1 MRIFTNFNNL
11 HTALLLPFVI
21 CSVFAIASESL
32 LIASDYFDAQL
43 SVALTVFSYL
53 FDILCGYAFCTFA
66 TAKFAK
72 GKILFKALWSIF
84 CLLIIETSI
93 YSFGNTVNKSYFLG
107 LLVGILCGLCFNR
120 LDDIT
125 AYIITFFVSLTLGI
139 LIGFSLE
146 YYNDFVMMLAS
157 LTSNKGGFSSI
168 IFSSF
173 NYLFKLF
180 GSNDFEN
187 MIFTKSYGGSMF
199 FGSELVTGVKE
210 LFAKGYTGQLVS
222 TYMSGHYYL
231 LLSIF
236 GIGIGMMSSLR
247 KSQKIALIFTIASA
261 LISGRIELAI
271 LFFLLES
278 PFLFISVLLL
288 SVISYFTS
296 YVLKLS
302 VGYVNNG
309 GLIELILGFN
319 NGLYIIVGGVIFI
332 ALGYFVYKYCYE
344 KYGISDCMNI
354 YIPTRLNG
362 VVKAL
367 GGIKNIV
374 RFKGNDLEIR
384 NPKLI
389 DNLSLS
395 CEIDGNIVKSSQEE
409 FLELKEYLY
418 EC

>member
-1 MRIFTNFNNL
+1 MRIFTNFNKL

-21 CSVFAIASESL
+21 CSVFAIASELL

-84 CLLIIETSI
+84 CLIIIETSI
-93 YSFGNTVNKSYFLG
+93 YSFGNIVNKSYFLG

-173 NYLFKLF
+173 NYLFKLL

-222 TYMSGHYYL
+222 TYLSGHYYL

-236 GIGIGMMSSLR
+236 GIGIGMMTSLR

-261 LISGRIELAI
+261 LISGRIEIAI

-288 SVISYFTS
+288 SVISYFIS

-344 KYGISDCMNI
+344 KYGISDCLNI

-384 NPKLI
+384 NPRLI
-389 DNLSLS
+389 DNLSIS

>member
-1 MRIFTNFNNL
+1 MRIFTNFNKL

-21 CSVFAIASESL
+21 CSVFAIVSELL
-32 LIASDYFDAQL
+32 LIISGYFDSQL
-43 SVALTVFSYL
+43 SEALTVFSYL
-53 FDILCGYAFCTFA
+53 FDILCGYAFCSFA
-66 TAKFAK
+66 AAKFAK

-84 CLLIIETSI
+84 CLLIIQASI

-125 AYIITFFVSLTLGI
+125 AYIISFFVSLTLGV

-157 LTSNKGGFSSI
+157 LTSDKGGISSV

-187 MIFTKSYGGSMF
+187 MIFTKSYGGTMF

-210 LFAKGYTGQLVS
+210 LFARGYTGQLVS

-247 KSQKIALIFTIASA
+247 KSQKIALIFTIIST

-278 PFLFISVLLL
+278 PFLSISVLLL
-288 SVISYFTS
+288 SVISYLAS

-319 NGLYIIVGGVIFI
+319 DGLYIVVGGVIFI
-332 ALGYFVYKYCYE
+332 ALGYFVYKYCFE
-344 KYGISDCMNI
+344 KYGISDCLNI

-389 DNLSLS
+389 DILSLS
-395 CEIDGNIVKSSQEE
+395 CEVDGNIVKSSQEE

>member
-1 MRIFTNFNNL
+1 MRIFTNFNKL

-21 CSVFAIASESL
+21 CSVFAIASELL

-84 CLLIIETSI
+84 CLIIIETSI

-222 TYMSGHYYL
+222 TYLSGHYYL

-236 GIGIGMMSSLR
+236 GIGIGMMSSLK
-247 KSQKIALIFTIASA
+247 KSQKIALIFAIASA
-261 LISGRIELAI
+261 LIAGRIELAI

-278 PFLFISVLLL
+278 PFIFISVLLL

-344 KYGISDCMNI
+344 KYGISDCLNI

-395 CEIDGNIVKSSQEE
+395 CEIDGNIVKSSQDE